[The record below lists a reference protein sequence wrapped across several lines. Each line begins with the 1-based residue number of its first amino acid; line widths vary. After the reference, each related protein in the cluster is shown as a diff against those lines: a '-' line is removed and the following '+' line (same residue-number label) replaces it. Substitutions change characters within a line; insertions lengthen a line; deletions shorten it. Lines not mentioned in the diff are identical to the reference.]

1 MRRCCDARAVAAALT
16 LLLAA
21 CLLRTRGPCG
31 RPPPGFVT
39 VYCGSQLTA
48 AVDAATRT
56 QVAVLTSR
64 RTGRE
69 QQLGTT
75 QTFFDVA
82 QHTSRVP
89 YPTALVDA
97 ALATAAPGEEAA
109 PAILLLGL
117 GGGAVP
123 HLVAHRCAR
132 CRLTAVDCAPDA
144 LAIARALV
152 QADDGVRTSYLLA
165 TAEAYMRDPRTRA
178 RSFDVIINDVYD
190 GSVAPPAVH
199 TAAFARAVQQRLM
212 PRGVYLVNV
221 FVPTPDDGRAA
232 AVAATLGGVFRS
244 VTQQRVADSG
254 NVIMLARD

>member
-1 MRRCCDARAVAAALT
+1 
-16 LLLAA
+16 
-21 CLLRTRGPCG
+21 
-31 RPPPGFVT
+31 

-64 RTGRE
+64 RTARE
-69 QQLGTT
+69 QQLGTI

-152 QADDGVRTSYLLA
+152 QADDGVRTTYLLA
-165 TAEAYMRDPRTRA
+165 TAEAYMRDSRTRTPA
-178 RSFDVIINDVYD
+178 FDVIMNDVYD
-190 GSVAPPAVH
+190 GSGAPPAVH
-199 TAAFARAVQQRLM
+199 TAAFARAVQQRLT